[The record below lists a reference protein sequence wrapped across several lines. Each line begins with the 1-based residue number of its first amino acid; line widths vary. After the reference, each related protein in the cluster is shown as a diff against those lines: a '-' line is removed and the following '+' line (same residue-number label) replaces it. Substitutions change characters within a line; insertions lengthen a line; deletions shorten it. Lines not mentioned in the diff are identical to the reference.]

1 LIKKEG
7 IMEKGMAHIISGLDD
22 IEERVRDLRE
32 IILANLVMLSE
43 IPAPTFSE
51 AARMEFLVN
60 RFTELQL
67 LNCSTDEVGNG
78 LGIIPGETGDRNILI
93 VGHMDTVFDTKV
105 DHTITVEPRRII
117 GPGVGDNGLGL
128 AVIATL
134 PLVLQHLNI
143 KPKSNIIL
151 MGSAQSLGMGN
162 IRGLRFF
169 LDHTDLPINAGI
181 CVEGVKL
188 GRISY
193 SSIGMMRCGISFSVP
208 EQYDWT
214 RFGAVGAI
222 VTINDAINRIL
233 EIPLPKRPKTNI
245 VLGSIT
251 GGTGFNTIATQA
263 SLKFE
268 IRSESNRMVKN
279 IGQKTEYIA
288 HEVASHSGADVDF
301 RIYAQR
307 RTGGISFSHPMART
321 TREIMKSLDI
331 LPRITP
337 STSELSAFIDK
348 RIPAVTLGLTNGENL
363 NQINESIDIEPVFK
377 GIAQLLGLILAID
390 GGHCDEPK

>member
-1 LIKKEG
+1 
-7 IMEKGMAHIISGLDD
+7 MEKGMGQIISDLGD
-22 IEERVRDLRE
+22 IEEQVRSLKE

-43 IPAPTFSE
+43 IPAPTFNE
-51 AARMEFLVN
+51 AARMEFLLN
-60 RFTELQL
+60 RFNEMQL

-78 LGIIPGETGDRNILI
+78 LGIIPGENGERNILI
-93 VGHMDTVFDTKV
+93 VGHLDTVFDEKV
-105 DHTITVEPRRII
+105 DHNISVEPKRIS

-134 PLVLQHLNI
+134 PLILQHLKI

-169 LDHTDLPINAGI
+169 LDHTDLPIDAGI

-193 SSIGMMRCGISFSVP
+193 SSIGMMRCGINFSVP

-233 EIPLPKRPKTNI
+233 EIPLPKRPKSNI
-245 VLGSIT
+245 VLGSVH
-251 GGTGFNTIATQA
+251 GGTGFNNIATNA

-268 IRSESNRMVKN
+268 IRSESGRMVRN
-279 IGQKTEYIA
+279 IGQKTEFIA

-301 RIYAQR
+301 KIYAQR
-307 RTGGISFSHPMART
+307 RPGGIAFSHPLARN
-321 TREIMKSLDI
+321 TREIMRSLDI
-331 LPRITP
+331 QPRITP

-348 RIPAVTLGLTNGENL
+348 KIPAVTLGITDGENL
-363 NQINESIDIEPVFK
+363 NQPTETIEIEPIFK
-377 GIAQLLGLILAID
+377 GIAQLLGLIMAID
-390 GGHCDEPK
+390 GGYCDESK

>member
-1 LIKKEG
+1 
-7 IMEKGMAHIISGLDD
+7 MAHIISDLWN
-22 IEERVRDLRE
+22 IEERVRSLRE

-43 IPAPTFSE
+43 IPAPTFNE
-51 AARMEFLVN
+51 TARMQFLVN
-60 RFTELQL
+60 RFNELQL
-67 LNCSTDEVGNG
+67 LNCSTDEKGNG
-78 LGIIPGETGDRNILI
+78 LGIIPGETGERNILI
-93 VGHMDTVFDTKV
+93 VGHLDTVFDSKV
-105 DHTITVEPRRII
+105 DHTISVEPHRII
-117 GPGVGDNGLGL
+117 GPGVGDNGLGI

-134 PLVLQHLNI
+134 PLILQHLNI
-143 KPKSNIIL
+143 KTKSNIIL

-169 LDHTDLPINAGI
+169 LDHADMPIHSGI

-193 SSIGMMRCGISFSVP
+193 SSIGMMRCGIKFSVP
-208 EQYDWT
+208 EEYDWT

-245 VLGSIT
+245 VLGSVE
-251 GGTGFNTIATQA
+251 GGTGFNTIATNA

-268 IRSESNRMVKN
+268 IRSESGRMVKN
-279 IGQKTEYIA
+279 IGQKAEYIA

-307 RTGGISFSHPMART
+307 RPGGIPFSHPLAT
-321 TREIMKSLDI
+321 TAREIMRSLDI
-331 LPRITP
+331 TPRITP

-348 RIPAVTLGLTNGENL
+348 KIPAVTLGLTDGENL
-363 NQINESIDIEPVFK
+363 DQLNESIEIEPIFK
-377 GIAQLLGLILAID
+377 GIAQLIGLILAID

>member
-1 LIKKEG
+1 
-7 IMEKGMAHIISGLDD
+7 MEKGMAQIISGLGD
-22 IEERVRDLRE
+22 IEEEVRSLRE

-43 IPAPTFSE
+43 IPAPTFNES
-51 AARMEFLVN
+51 ARMDFLLN
-60 RFTELQL
+60 RFNEMQL
-67 LNCSTDEVGNG
+67 LNCSTDEAGNG
-78 LGIIPGETGDRNILI
+78 LGIIPGENGERNILI
-93 VGHMDTVFDTKV
+93 VGHLDTVFDAKV
-105 DHTITVEPRRII
+105 DHTISVEPNKIS

-134 PLVLQHLNI
+134 PLILQHLKI

-193 SSIGMMRCGISFSVP
+193 SSIGMMRCGINFSVP

-245 VLGSIT
+245 VLGSVE
-251 GGTGFNTIATQA
+251 GGTGFNNIATNA

-268 IRSESNRMVKN
+268 IRSESGRMVRN

-307 RTGGISFSHPMART
+307 RPGGIPFSHALARN
-321 TREIMKSLDI
+321 TREIMRSLDI
-331 LPRITP
+331 QPRITP

-348 RIPAVTLGLTNGENL
+348 KIPAVTLGITDGENM
-363 NQINESIDIEPVFK
+363 NQQNETIEIEPIFK
-377 GIAQLLGLILAID
+377 GIAQLLGLIMAID
-390 GGHCDEPK
+390 GGYCDESK

>member
-1 LIKKEG
+1 
-7 IMEKGMAHIISGLDD
+7 MDKGMAHIISDLWN
-22 IEERVRDLRE
+22 IEERVRSLRE

-43 IPAPTFSE
+43 IPAPTFNE
-51 AARMEFLVN
+51 TARMQFLVN
-60 RFTELQL
+60 RFNELQL
-67 LNCSTDEVGNG
+67 LNCSTDEKGNG
-78 LGIIPGETGDRNILI
+78 LGIIPGETGERNILI
-93 VGHMDTVFDTKV
+93 VGHLDTVFDAKV
-105 DHTITVEPRRII
+105 DHTISVEPHRII
-117 GPGVGDNGLGL
+117 GPGVGDNGLGI

-134 PLVLQHLNI
+134 PLILQHLNI
-143 KPKSNIIL
+143 KTKSNIIL

-169 LDHTDLPINAGI
+169 LDHTDMPIHAGI

-193 SSIGMMRCGISFSVP
+193 SSIGMMRCGINFSVP
-208 EQYDWT
+208 EEYDWT

-245 VLGSIT
+245 VLGSVE
-251 GGTGFNTIATQA
+251 GGTGFNTIATNA

-268 IRSESNRMVKN
+268 IRSESGRMVKN
-279 IGQKTEYIA
+279 IGQKAEYIA

-307 RTGGISFSHPMART
+307 RPGGIPFSHPLART
-321 TREIMKSLDI
+321 AREIMRTLDVP
-331 LPRITP
+331 PRITP

-348 RIPAVTLGLTNGENL
+348 KIPALTLGLTDGENL
-363 NQINESIDIEPVFK
+363 DQLNESIEIEPIFR
-377 GIAQLLGLILAID
+377 GIAQLIGLILAID

>member
-1 LIKKEG
+1 
-7 IMEKGMAHIISGLDD
+7 MEKGMAQIISGLGD
-22 IEERVRDLRE
+22 IEEQVRSLRE

-43 IPAPTFSE
+43 IPAPTFNE
-51 AARMEFLVN
+51 AARMNFLLN
-60 RFTELQL
+60 RFNEMQL

-78 LGIIPGETGDRNILI
+78 LGIIPGENGDRNILI
-93 VGHMDTVFDTKV
+93 VGHLDTVFDAKV
-105 DHTITVEPRRII
+105 DHTISVEPRKIS

-134 PLVLQHLNI
+134 PLILQHLKI

-169 LDHTDLPINAGI
+169 LDHTELPINAGI

-193 SSIGMMRCGISFSVP
+193 SSIGMMRCGINFSVP

-245 VLGSIT
+245 VLGSVE
-251 GGTGFNTIATQA
+251 GGTGFNNIATNA

-268 IRSESNRMVKN
+268 IRSESGRMVRN

-301 RIYAQR
+301 RIFAQR
-307 RTGGISFSHPMART
+307 RPGGIPFSHALARN
-321 TREIMKSLDI
+321 TREIMRSLDI
-331 LPRITP
+331 QPRITP

-348 RIPAVTLGLTNGENL
+348 KIPAVTLGITDGENL
-363 NQINESIDIEPVFK
+363 NQPNETIEIEPIFK
-377 GIAQLLGLILAID
+377 GIAQLLGLIMAID
-390 GGHCDEPK
+390 GGYCDESK